1 MTPLSITCTS
11 TKYAT
16 PKIIEI
22 APVIIAVPW
31 PGFRPGVEL
40 DVSSVGVVNGVG
52 GGDGEV
58 GLLSS
63 DSALTTTHPVE
74 ESFEEVFGFNGLD
87 LVVDL
92 YVWER
97 CVWLEWKERAIA
109 SWLGRFEC
117 NLWTG
122 LVMFEVCTANGR
134 CCLLVALS

>member
-16 PKIIEI
+16 PNIIEI

-40 DVSSVGVVNGVG
+40 DASSVGVG

-58 GLLSS
+58 GFLSS
-63 DSALTTTHPVE
+63 DSALTTTHLVE
-74 ESFEEVFGFNGLD
+74 ESFREVFDLNGLD

-92 YVWER
+92 YVRER
-97 CVWLEWKERAIA
+97 WVGLEWKERTIA
-109 SWLGRFEC
+109 WCLGMFEC
-117 NLWTG
+117 NLWTR

-134 CCLLVALS
+134 CSLVWQLVALS